1 MELQYVTG
9 DVETTTGGA
18 SADWMRVLKDSPSP
32 KLNKK
37 TKPKTNVKTEEEK
50 KINKKKST
58 LSEKEISKQNR
69 EQEQESLNDVSYV
82 VKPIVPIVVHLNSF
96 ARAIIAD

>member
-37 TKPKTNVKTEEEK
+37 NKTEDKRQDRGGK

-82 VKPIVPIVVHLNSF
+82 VKPIVPIVVYLNSF